1 MPHSRSHIGLAVLPL
16 LVGLVV
22 LTGCG
27 SIGPGRMLMD
37 HTDYNASY
45 TESWKRQ
52 ILLNIVKVRYVEPI
66 FFLEVGDIVAG
77 YTMDAGGSAGF
88 TRTVYDTPPL
98 VASPTFGNFGRVDF
112 GVSGR
117 YTDRPTFTF
126 KPMTGAAFR
135 RGVMAPL
142 PLRNVMAGLEAGIS
156 AQFLCNL
163 GVRSINGLRNASIS
177 ATGSVVAQNE
187 FKRVAEILA
196 QLQLEDALRLKI
208 APPAQGKGARML
220 VSLGG
225 PRPSPE
231 VAALVAELQ
240 RLLDL
245 DPTTTEYEATSDPDA
260 RNRRQ
265 LVMQTYSLMQI
276 MSFVAARVDVPE
288 ADVASHQALPGAPE
302 APGENVLGA
311 VAVRSGNVPPR
322 NAFAAVSFH
331 GHWFWVENND
341 LAAKRVFSFLMLA
354 FTLMEE
360 KGDAKPLQLTLP
372 VQ

>member
-1 MPHSRSHIGLAVLPL
+1 MPHSRSHTGLALLPL

-126 KPMTGAAFR
+126 KPMTGASFR
-135 RGVMAPL
+135 RGVMSPL
-142 PLRNVMAGLEAGIS
+142 PLRNVMAGLESGIS
-156 AQFLCNL
+156 AQFLFTL

-177 ATGSVVAQNE
+177 ATGSMPAQNE

-196 QLQLEDALRLKI
+196 RLQLEDALRVKI
-208 APPAQGKGARML
+208 EPGAQGKGARL
-220 VSLGG
+220 LLSLGG

-231 VAALVAELQ
+231 VPALVEELQ

-245 DPTTTEYEATSDPDA
+245 DPKVPVYEIVSDPDGA
-260 RNRRQ
+260 NRNQ
-265 LVMQTYSLMQI
+265 IALQTYSLMQV

-288 ADVASHQALPGAPE
+288 ADVASQRALPGAHE
-302 APGENVLGA
+302 APGAGVLGA
-311 VAVRSGNVPPR
+311 VAVRSGSLPPR
-322 NAFAAVSFH
+322 NAFAAINYH
-331 GHWFWVENND
+331 GHWFWVEDND

-354 FTLMEE
+354 FTLMED